1 MNKKVIFTV
10 CGLIIFCIAI
20 FFIYGVF
27 SNDSKTLEMTYTVED
42 KDEYKWEYE
51 INDEK
56 TIKVVDTYVVSENGK
71 TVSTNYVFKGLK
83 KGFATVK
90 FKYIRISDNK
100 IVKTEVTTLRVDSLK
115 NISLTV
121 YDD

>member
-1 MNKKVIFTV
+1 MNKKMIYTV
-10 CGLIIFCIAI
+10 CGLVLFCIGLFLA
-20 FFIYGVF
+20 YGVF
-27 SNDSKTLEMTYTVED
+27 SNESKTLELTYTVED

-56 TIKVVDTYVVSENGK
+56 TVKVVDTFVVSENGK
-71 TVSTNYVFKGLK
+71 SVATNYVFRGLK

-90 FKYIRISDNK
+90 FKYIRISDGE
-100 IVKTEVTTLRVDSLK
+100 IIKTEVTTLRVDARKNVSL
-115 NISLTV
+115 SV